1 MEAVERIPA
10 EKLSTMPNNLTTA
23 EHGSEGGMSME
34 IAERSRQDFAE
45 EHVEEVRQGRRFE
58 FGDNW
63 HRFLQ
68 NLKEEQILSAE
79 TSLRE
84 MLEISYLTGKK
95 FQVHS
100 FDYDPQSVACT
111 KELRRRYSQNDPWWR
126 IEHQSVL
133 NTHYLSSLGRF
144 DVVYS
149 WGVLHHTGAM
159 WKALDNVHR
168 SVASG
173 GLLFI
178 AIYNDTGTQSARWRR
193 IKQLYNALPRPL
205 RWPYTAVVAAP
216 LEFKAVLSA
225 LASGH
230 PSRYIRRWTDKNER
244 GMTHWRDAV
253 DWIGG
258 YPYEV
263 AKPEQIFEFYK
274 ARGFSLRRLKS
285 TVGLGCNEF
294 VFRKDREV

>member
-1 MEAVERIPA
+1 VSGV
-10 EKLSTMPNNLTTA
+10 LL
-23 EHGSEGGMSME
+23 
-34 IAERSRQDFAE
+34 
-45 EHVEEVRQGRRFE
+45 EVT
-58 FGDNW
+58 D
-63 HRFLQ
+63 
-68 NLKEEQILSAE
+68 
-79 TSLRE
+79 
-84 MLEISYLTGKK
+84 LTGKK
-95 FQVHS
+95 FLDAGSGSGLFSLAARRLGAQVHS

-111 KELRRRYSQNDPWWR
+111 KELRRRYSHHDAWWR

-133 NTHYLSSLGRF
+133 DQDYLASLGRF

-159 WKALDNVHR
+159 WQALDNVHR
-168 SVASG
+168 SVAGG

-216 LEFKAVLSA
+216 LEFKAGLRA
-225 LASGH
+225 LVSGH
-230 PSRYIRRWTDKNER
+230 PSRYIRRWTDKN
-244 GMTHWRDAV
+244 

-294 VFRKDREV
+294 VFRKERDE